1 MSWDGSPPLG
11 LISYLACGGA
21 LWIRLLAVTLI
32 LKKCQ
37 LLVDQKKKGAQGI
50 VCVICNYRMLFKFLY
65 VMFCVLSLRE
75 TREQLISLLMNYVLY
90 AEELMSSGF
99 KWAYTP

>member
-1 MSWDGSPPLG
+1 MPIIGGSE
-11 LISYLACGGA
+11 
-21 LWIRLLAVTLI
+21 
-32 LKKCQ
+32 
-37 LLVDQKKKGAQGI
+37 KKGAQGI

-65 VMFCVLSLRE
+65 VMFCVLSLSE

-99 KWAYTP
+99 QMGVTP

>member
-37 LLVDQKKKGAQGI
+37 LLADQKKRVPKGS
-50 VCVICNYRMLFKFLY
+50 C
-65 VMFCVLSLRE
+65 
-75 TREQLISLLMNYVLY
+75 VLY
-90 AEELMSSGF
+90 AITGCSLNSFMLCF
-99 KWAYTP
+99 VFYL